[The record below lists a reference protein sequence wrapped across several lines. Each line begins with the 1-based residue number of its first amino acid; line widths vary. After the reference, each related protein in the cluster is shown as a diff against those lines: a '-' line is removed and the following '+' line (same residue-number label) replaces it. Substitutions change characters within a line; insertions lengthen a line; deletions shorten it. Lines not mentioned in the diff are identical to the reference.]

1 MKLSVDSL
9 FVSLQC
15 NSKNK
20 EQRRRKKKKNNN
32 NSNRSTSFA
41 SVSSSSSSQ
50 DFADRAPAA
59 TPTSVLLRPSRPPP
73 FLSLRDLF
81 GVFDLD
87 GDGKITQPELEACL
101 HRLVLDPPS
110 ADEVARMVADVDRDG
125 DGCISLDEFAA
136 LEAAGG
142 LRLAGGGSELRDA
155 FAVFDAD
162 GDGKISAEELLG
174 VLGSL
179 GGGECTLEDCR
190 SMIGG
195 VDADGDGFVG
205 FEDFV
210 RMMDGQ

>member
-9 FVSLQC
+9 LVSFKC

-20 EQRRRKKKKNNN
+20 EQRRKKKND

-41 SVSSSSSSQ
+41 SVSSSSSSSQ
-50 DFADRAPAA
+50 DLADQAPAA

-73 FLSLRDLF
+73 SLSLRDLF
-81 GVFDLD
+81 RVFDLD

-110 ADEVARMVADVDRDG
+110 SDEVARMVADVDRDG

-136 LEAAGG
+136 LEAAAG
-142 LRLAGGGSELRDA
+142 LRLAGAGSELRDA

-174 VLGSL
+174 VLGAL
-179 GGGECTLEDCR
+179 GDGECTLEDCR
-190 SMIGG
+190 SMIGD